1 MMKGNEQM
9 SHSFFAM
16 FSRMKYIDRWAL
28 MRNTRKE
35 NLSEHTL
42 EVAAIA
48 HALAVI
54 SNEKYG
60 AQLNCERA
68 ALLGIYHDMPEIITG
83 DMPTPIKYGNP
94 QLKQAYKA
102 VERETALHLVS
113 MLPEYMQASYRGFF
127 IKQDEDA
134 ELWKL
139 VKAADKISALIKCIE
154 EEKAGNS
161 EFSSA
166 KISTENIISSLEI
179 SAANDFVN
187 EFLSAF
193 ALDLDELQRK
203 N

>member
-1 MMKGNEQM
+1 MAYN
-9 SHSFFAM
+9 FFAM

-54 SNEKYG
+54 SNEKHG
-60 AQLNCERA
+60 ASMNAERA

-102 VERETALHLVS
+102 VERETAAQLVS
-113 MLPEYMQASYRGFF
+113 MLPEYMQESYKGFF
-127 IKQDEDA
+127 VKEDADA
-134 ELWKL
+134 ELWRL
-139 VKAADKISALIKCIE
+139 VKAADKISAFIKCIE
-154 EEKAGNS
+154 EEKAGNT
-161 EFSSA
+161 EFNSA
-166 KISTENIISSLEI
+166 KNATFATI
-179 SAANDFVN
+179 SALDIPAAKTFLD
-187 EFLSAF
+187 EFIAAF
-193 ALDLDELQRK
+193 DLDLDELQQK

>member
-1 MMKGNEQM
+1 MKGNEQM

-60 AQLNCERA
+60 TQLNCERA

>member
-1 MMKGNEQM
+1 MKGINPM
-9 SHSFFAM
+9 SYSFFAM

-35 NLSEHTL
+35 NLSEHSL

-60 AQLNCERA
+60 MQHNCERA

-94 QLKQAYKA
+94 QLKQAYKV
-102 VERETALHLVS
+102 VERETASMLVS
-113 MLPEYMQASYRGFF
+113 MLPDYMQASYNGFF
-127 IKQDEDA
+127 IKQDADSP
-134 ELWKL
+134 LWKL

-154 EEKAGNS
+154 EGKAGNS
-161 EFSSA
+161 EFTSA
-166 KISTENIISSLEI
+166 RKATEKLISELDIPAASDFLGEFI
-179 SAANDFVN
+179 SAFD
-187 EFLSAF
+187 
-193 ALDLDELQRK
+193 LDLDELQQK

>member
-1 MMKGNEQM
+1 M

-35 NLSEHTL
+35 NLSEHSL

-54 SNEKYG
+54 SNEKY
-60 AQLNCERA
+60 AENHNCERA

-94 QLKQAYKA
+94 QLRQAYKT
-102 VERETALHLVS
+102 VERETASHLVS
-113 MLPEYMQASYRGFF
+113 MLPDYMQASYSGFF
-127 IKQDEDA
+127 VKQDADA
-134 ELWKL
+134 KLWKL

-166 KISTENIISSLEI
+166 KISTEKIISELDI
-179 SAANDFVN
+179 PAAKDFLS
-187 EFLSAF
+187 EFLPAF
-193 ALDLDELQRK
+193 ALDLDKLQQK

>member
-1 MMKGNEQM
+1 MAYN
-9 SHSFFAM
+9 FFAM

-60 AQLNCERA
+60 ASLNAERA

-94 QLKQAYKA
+94 QLKQAYKV
-102 VERETALHLVS
+102 VERETASHLVS
-113 MLPEYMQASYRGFF
+113 MLPDYMQDSYKGFF
-127 IKQDEDA
+127 IKENDDA

-139 VKAADKISALIKCIE
+139 VKAADKISAFIKCIE
-154 EEKAGNS
+154 EEKAGNT
-161 EFSSA
+161 EFNSA
-166 KISTENIISSLEI
+166 KTATFAAI
-179 SAANDFVN
+179 SALDIPAAKTFLD
-187 EFLSAF
+187 EFIAAF
-193 ALDLDELQRK
+193 DLDLDELQQK

>member
-1 MMKGNEQM
+1 M
-9 SHSFFAM
+9 SYSFFAM

-60 AQLNCERA
+60 ASLNAERV

-102 VERETALHLVS
+102 VERETAAHLVS
-113 MLPEYMQASYRGFF
+113 MLPEYMQDSYKGFF
-127 IKQDEDA
+127 VKSDA
-134 ELWKL
+134 DSELWKL
-139 VKAADKISALIKCIE
+139 VKAADKISAYIKCIE
-154 EEKAGNS
+154 EEKAGNR
-161 EFSSA
+161 EFTKA
-166 KISTENIISSLEI
+166 FESTKKAITEMNMPECE
-179 SAANDFVN
+179 DFLRD
-187 EFLSAF
+187 FLPSF
-193 ALDLDELQRK
+193 YLSLDEQ
-203 N
+203 NV

>member
-1 MMKGNEQM
+1 MAYN
-9 SHSFFAM
+9 FFAM

-54 SNEKYG
+54 SNEKHG
-60 AQLNCERA
+60 ASLNAERA

-102 VERETALHLVS
+102 VERETAAQLVS
-113 MLPEYMQASYRGFF
+113 MLPDYMQESYKRFF
-127 IKQDEDA
+127 VKDSADA

-139 VKAADKISALIKCIE
+139 VKAADKISAFIKCIE
-154 EEKAGNS
+154 EEKAGNT
-161 EFSSA
+161 EFNSA
-166 KISTENIISSLEI
+166 KNATFATI
-179 SAANDFVN
+179 SALDIPAAKTFLD
-187 EFLSAF
+187 EFIAAF
-193 ALDLDELQRK
+193 DLDLDELQQK

>member
-1 MMKGNEQM
+1 MAYN
-9 SHSFFAM
+9 FFAM

-54 SNEKYG
+54 SNEKHG
-60 AQLNCERA
+60 TALNAERA

-102 VERETALHLVS
+102 VERETAAQLVS
-113 MLPEYMQASYRGFF
+113 MLPDYMQESYKGFF
-127 IKQDEDA
+127 VKDSADA
-134 ELWKL
+134 QLWRL
-139 VKAADKISALIKCIE
+139 VKAADKISAFIKCTE
-154 EEKAGNS
+154 EEKAGNT
-161 EFSSA
+161 EFNSA
-166 KISTENIISSLEI
+166 KKATFAAI
-179 SAANDFVN
+179 SAFDIPAAKTFLD
-187 EFLSAF
+187 EFIAAF
-193 ALDLDELQRK
+193 DLDLDELQQK

>member
-1 MMKGNEQM
+1 M
-9 SHSFFAM
+9 SYNFFAM

-35 NLSEHTL
+35 NLSEHSL

-60 AQLNCERA
+60 ASLNAERA

-102 VERETALHLVS
+102 VERETASHLVS
-113 MLPEYMQASYRGFF
+113 MLPDYMQASYSGFF
-127 IKQDEDA
+127 VKQEADA

-154 EEKAGNS
+154 EGKAGNT
-161 EFSSA
+161 EFNSA
-166 KISTENIISSLEI
+166 KNSTEKLISQLEI
-179 SAANDFVN
+179 PAAKIFVD
-187 EFLSAF
+187 EFIAAF
-193 ALDLDELQRK
+193 DLDLDELQQK

>member
-1 MMKGNEQM
+1 M
-9 SHSFFAM
+9 SYSFFAM

-60 AQLNCERA
+60 ASLNAERA

-102 VERETALHLVS
+102 VERETAAQLVS
-113 MLPEYMQASYRGFF
+113 MLPEYMQDSYKGFF
-127 IKQDEDA
+127 VKDGADS

-139 VKAADKISALIKCIE
+139 VKAADKISAYIKCIE
-154 EEKAGNS
+154 EEKAGNT
-161 EFSSA
+161 EFNSA
-166 KISTENIISSLEI
+166 KKATFALISQLDIP
-179 SAANDFVN
+179 AAQTFID
-187 EFLSAF
+187 EFITAYN
-193 ALDLDELQRK
+193 LDLDELQQK

>member
-1 MMKGNEQM
+1 M
-9 SHSFFAM
+9 SYSFFAM
-16 FSRMKYIDRWAL
+16 FSRMKFIDRWAL

-35 NLSEHTL
+35 NLSEHSL

-60 AQLNCERA
+60 TQHNCERA

-94 QLKQAYKA
+94 QLRQAYKA
-102 VERETALHLVS
+102 VERETASQLVS
-113 MLPEYMQASYRGFF
+113 MLPEYMQASYSGFF
-127 IKQDEDA
+127 VKQDADS

-166 KISTENIISSLEI
+166 KISIENIISALDVP
-179 SAANDFVN
+179 AATDFIN
-187 EFLSAF
+187 EFLAAF

>member
-1 MMKGNEQM
+1 MAYN
-9 SHSFFAM
+9 FFAM

-60 AQLNCERA
+60 ASLNAERA

-102 VERETALHLVS
+102 VERETASHLVS
-113 MLPEYMQASYRGFF
+113 MLPDYMQDSYKGFF
-127 IKQDEDA
+127 IKESADE

-139 VKAADKISALIKCIE
+139 VKAADKISAFIKCIE
-154 EEKAGNS
+154 EEKAGNT
-161 EFSSA
+161 EFNSA
-166 KISTENIISSLEI
+166 KKATFATI
-179 SAANDFVN
+179 SALDIPATKTFLD
-187 EFLSAF
+187 EFIAAF
-193 ALDLDELQRK
+193 DLDLDELQQK

>member
-1 MMKGNEQM
+1 MAYN
-9 SHSFFAM
+9 FFAM

-54 SNEKYG
+54 SNEKHG
-60 AQLNCERA
+60 ASLNAERA

-102 VERETALHLVS
+102 VERETAAQLVS
-113 MLPEYMQASYRGFF
+113 MLPDYMQESYKGFF
-127 IKQDEDA
+127 VKDDADA

-139 VKAADKISALIKCIE
+139 VKAADKISAFIKCIE
-154 EEKAGNS
+154 EEKAGNT
-161 EFSSA
+161 EFNSA
-166 KISTENIISSLEI
+166 KKATFATI
-179 SAANDFVN
+179 SALDIPAAKTFLD
-187 EFLSAF
+187 EFIAAF
-193 ALDLDELQRK
+193 DLDLDELQQK